1 MPIIGIMASQN
12 YPRVVLPPI
21 SGYQVWLDASDTSTI
36 TDAGAGAVSS
46 WLDKSNNAYTFINST
61 SAQRPTTG
69 TRTVNSKNALDFDGT
84 NDWLYF
90 SGSASVFNYLHNAT
104 GGTAFVVLQA
114 DLSQASKGILTTS
127 NSTNEVGV
135 WYYLRGTPNDD
146 LGAAILRGVES
157 SFVTLEFGASYSAST
172 TAAFAWKSDANN
184 ATAANRIK
192 LYKNNGTE
200 TGTFNQSQGAL
211 STSNAANPLAIGAFP
226 LGTDNFNG
234 LICEVIIYNSQLSD
248 ADIGT
253 NMDYLK
259 TKWGI

>member
-1 MPIIGIMASQN
+1 MSLLGIIASQN

-46 WLDKSNNAYTFINST
+46 WLDKSNNGYTFINST

-69 TRTVNSKNALDFDGT
+69 TRTVNSKNALDFDGS

-104 GGTAFVVLQA
+104 GGTMFMVLQP
-114 DLSQASKGILTTS
+114 DGTGGPGLLTTS
-127 NSTNEVGV
+127 NGTTTVGI
-135 WYYLRGTPNDD
+135 WWYLRSSPADQNTAIVMGTNNQ
-146 LGAAILRGVES
+146 
-157 SFVTLEFGASYSAST
+157 FVSLENAGGTYATST
-172 TAAFAWKSDANN
+172 TVAFASKTDPSNG
-184 ATAANRIK
+184 TAANRVTM
-192 LYKNNGTE
+192 YKNNGTP
-200 TGTFNQSQGAL
+200 TGTFDQSQASF
-211 STSNAANPLAIGAFP
+211 STSNAAYPLSIGAFP
-226 LGTDNFNG
+226 LGTDNLNG
-234 LICEVIIYNSQLSD
+234 LICEILIYNSQLSD